1 MKIHSINVHKMNGN
15 ETEASVQYFRR
26 ERRRSSITWN
36 DYVRIKA
43 SLKQMKDQRR
53 TGPSRYLSF
62 ESNWRIFPNERS
74 KEDCY
79 RIMFWIIFER
89 HYNMNGNETDSSV
102 QYFRRDRRRS
112 SITFNDYVRIKA
124 SLKQMRGQRR
134 QRPVRQMPLEIEEK
148 TKIDVSTESIQD
160 NGIVFWIILVILI
173 TVLCLLY
180 IYS

>member
-1 MKIHSINVHKMNGN
+1 MN
-15 ETEASVQYFRR
+15 E
-26 ERRRSSITWN
+26 
-36 DYVRIKA
+36 
-43 SLKQMKDQRR
+43 
-53 TGPSRYLSF
+53 
-62 ESNWRIFPNERS
+62 
-74 KEDCY
+74 
-79 RIMFWIIFER
+79 
-89 HYNMNGNETDSSV
+89 NETDSSV

-160 NGIVFWIILVILI
+160 NGIVFWIIFVILI

-180 IYS
+180 IYSKEYL